1 MNLVLWVF
9 SPSAMLCAIFISY
22 FYLLFTLPF
31 LSQRISDDLFILGIF
46 CGILSII
53 FFRFKYKRVEPNKNI
68 LTVNL
73 IVINLLFLLIEIY
86 LRIIFKF
93 DFSPQLDNRFLIP
106 GFGLISSLFLIG
118 SLFGIA
124 ILSNV
129 QDRLQKYLFIGLL
142 FIIGV
147 QIGGK
152 GFIIPLLFGYG
163 LSIRLGF
170 REFKLIHVW
179 ALFGGALVAIF
190 GLFLILGGNFSDAID
205 HIIIRLMLSA
215 DSVNWLSKMEYVEIL
230 KFPIENISYFSDII
244 LRLVGLRINQR
255 AVGSEIAY
263 LVAGDDAG
271 GGPNSNLPILIYLL
285 NHGNIIASFVLMTT
299 IFILLKIA
307 IEISSFYIN
316 HRSIN
321 SFYFYLI
328 IFIMPN
334 IVIDL
339 MVFLQFIFWIMIIYL
354 SSALWIYFSGE
365 WEILQS
371 N

>member
-1 MNLVLWVF
+1 MNLVLWIF
-9 SPSAMLCAIFISY
+9 SPSAMLCAVFISY

-31 LSQRISDDLFILGIF
+31 LSQRISDDLLILGIF
-46 CGILSII
+46 CGILSIL
-53 FFRFKYKRVEPNKNI
+53 FFRFKYERIEPNKNI
-68 LTVNL
+68 LGVNL
-73 IVINLLFLLIEIY
+73 IVINILFLLIEIY

-106 GFGLISSLFLIG
+106 GFGLLSSLFLIG
-118 SLFGIA
+118 SLFGIT

-129 QDRLQKYLFIGLL
+129 KDKLQKYLFIGLL
-142 FIIGV
+142 FIIGI

-163 LSIRLGF
+163 LSVRLGF
-170 REFKLIHVW
+170 REFKLIHFW
-179 ALFGGALVAIF
+179 ALFWGALAAIF
-190 GLFLILGGNFSDAID
+190 GLFLILGGNLNDAID
-205 HIIIRLMLSA
+205 HIIIRLTLSA
-215 DSVNWLSKMEYVEIL
+215 DSVNWLSKMDYLEIL
-230 KFPIENISYFSDII
+230 KFPMDSISYFSDII

-285 NHGNIIASFVLMTT
+285 NHGNMIASFILMTT
-299 IFILLKIA
+299 IFLLLKIA

-316 HRSIN
+316 NRSIN

-339 MVFLQFIFWIMIIYL
+339 MVFLQFVFWIIFIYL
-354 SSALWIYFSGE
+354 SSALWIFFKGE
-365 WEILQS
+365 REIL
-371 N
+371 

>member
-1 MNLVLWVF
+1 MNLVLWIF
-9 SPSAMLCAIFISY
+9 SPSAMLCAVFISY

-31 LSQRISDDLFILGIF
+31 LSERISDDLFILGLF
-46 CGILSII
+46 CGILSIT
-53 FFRFKYKRVEPNKNI
+53 FFRFKYERIKPNNNI
-68 LTVNL
+68 LEVNL
-73 IVINLLFLLIEIY
+73 IVINTLFLLIEIY
-86 LRIIFKF
+86 LRLIFKF

-129 QDRLQKYLFIGLL
+129 KDKLQKYLFIGLL
-142 FIIGV
+142 FIIGI

-152 GFIIPLLFGYG
+152 GFIILLLFGYG
-163 LSIRLGF
+163 LSIRLGL
-170 REFKLIHVW
+170 REFKLIHFW
-179 ALFGGALVAIF
+179 TLFGGALVAIF
-190 GLFLILGGNFSDAID
+190 GLFFILGGNLNDAID
-205 HIIIRLMLSA
+205 HIIIRLTLSA

-230 KFPIENISYFSDII
+230 KFPIETLSYFSDII

-263 LVAGDDAG
+263 LVAGDDTG
-271 GGPNSNLPILIYLL
+271 GGPNSNLPVLIYLL
-285 NHGNIIASFVLMTT
+285 NHGNMIASFILMTT
-299 IFILLKIA
+299 IFLFLKIA
-307 IEISSFYIN
+307 KEVSLFYIN
-316 HRSIN
+316 NRPIN
-321 SFYFYLI
+321 SFYFYLV

-339 MVFLQFIFWIMIIYL
+339 TVFLQFIFWIIIIYL
-354 SSALWIYFSGE
+354 SSALWMFFKGE
-365 WEILQS
+365 RKILHP